1 MYLRE
6 AHSELEKLITSFRA
20 YIDFERIR
28 RFSPELREADDDKLL
43 MEFIRTN
50 HPADVLLNC
59 FYEYD
64 LQYLAVERLDIEKER
79 NLSGRELV
87 DVILEEWCGFP
98 TEIEP
103 TGLYQIRE
111 YLNPDLEKAAAGENL
126 SDTEIDGICIKMA
139 REGMEKVFPT
149 LFLFHSWALWQK
161 IPKSKDVIKALC
173 ERYRRGSKSLGFYI
187 GFEHKKKKQE
197 AGYLTELMALIQ
209 NTPEL
214 NNYCQEYFECEAL
227 LTQNHI
233 AELGMLVIYRNLI
246 AHDWRLNRWQEKVD
260 DAKINLS
267 KMDENAREDWTKN
280 WNSVVR
286 SVALQ
291 PQQPNFPKREM
302 LQKMAAV
309 FQQFLRLLST
319 NRIYPK
325 VIMMVSF
332 IVGNYHSYISA
343 NSSDPNDQ
351 IFRLTGCEFVPRT
364 EHYYHPRPNSPGTEP
379 ILVRK
384 EELEDWGTKL
394 NKDAETQ
401 EEA

>member
-1 MYLRE
+1 MDLRE
-6 AHSELEKLITSFRA
+6 ARSELEKLITSFRA
-20 YIDFERIR
+20 YIDFERISR
-28 RFSPELREADDDKLL
+28 VSPGLREADDDNLL

-64 LQYLAVERLDIEKER
+64 LQNLAVKRLDIEKER

-87 DVILEEWCGFP
+87 NAILEEWCGFP

-103 TGLYQIRE
+103 TGLYQNRE
-111 YLNPDLEKAAAGENL
+111 DRNPDLEKAAAGESL

-149 LFLFHSWALWQK
+149 LFLFHSWALWHK

-173 ERYRRGSKSLGFYI
+173 ERYRQGPKSLGFYI
-187 GFEHKKKKQE
+187 GFEQKEKKQG

-214 NNYCQEYFECEAL
+214 NSYCQEYFECEVL

-260 DAKINLS
+260 DANINLS
-267 KMDENAREDWTKN
+267 KMDENAQENWTKN
-280 WNSVVR
+280 WNSVER
-286 SVALQ
+286 SVKLQ
-291 PQQPNFPKREM
+291 PQHPNFPKREM
-302 LQKMAAV
+302 LQKMADV
-309 FQQFLRLLST
+309 FREFLHLLST
-319 NRIYPK
+319 NQIYPK
-325 VIMMVSF
+325 VIKMVSS
-332 IVGNYHSYISA
+332 IVENYHSYISA

-351 IFRLTGCEFVPRT
+351 PFRLTDCEFVPLT
-364 EHYYHPRPNSPGTEP
+364 EHYYHPRPNSPGIEP
-379 ILVRK
+379 ILVSK
-384 EELEDWGTKL
+384 EKLED
-394 NKDAETQ
+394 
-401 EEA
+401 